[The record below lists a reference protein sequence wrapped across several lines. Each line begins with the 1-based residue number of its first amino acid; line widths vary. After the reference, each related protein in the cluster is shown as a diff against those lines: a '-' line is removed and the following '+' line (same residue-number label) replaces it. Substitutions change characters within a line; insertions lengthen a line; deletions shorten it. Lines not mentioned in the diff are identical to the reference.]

1 MNQNEPLGLWDFP
14 GDQSSTAFTP
24 VKDSVNILLTHMMQ

>member
-14 GDQSSTAFTP
+14 EDQSTAFTP
-24 VKDSVNILLTHMMQ
+24 VKDSVNILLTDMMQ